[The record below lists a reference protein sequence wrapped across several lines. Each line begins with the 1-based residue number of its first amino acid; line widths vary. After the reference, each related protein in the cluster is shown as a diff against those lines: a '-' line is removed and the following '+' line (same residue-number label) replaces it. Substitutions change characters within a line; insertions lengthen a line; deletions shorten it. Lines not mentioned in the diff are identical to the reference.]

1 LKKCKY
7 PILAIVKKSSQ
18 LIRQA
23 YMFGIV
29 AYDFQV
35 CSCFI

>member
-1 LKKCKY
+1 
-7 PILAIVKKSSQ
+7 
-18 LIRQA
+18 
-23 YMFGIV
+23 MFGIV